1 MRTTVGY
8 SLNIIVK
15 KKNPWEQ
22 VPGNPIHWVIYR
34 IHTGPSQLA
43 YLWYNC
49 ERFAPRIHFKSRF
62 DRILIKNYHA
72 MCSL

>member
-15 KKNPWEQ
+15 KKDTWEQ

-34 IHTGPSQLA
+34 IHTGPSQLPI
-43 YLWYNC
+43 YGITVKGLH
-49 ERFAPRIHFKSRF
+49 PGVISKVG
-62 DRILIKNYHA
+62 LIVY
-72 MCSL
+72 

>member
-15 KKNPWEQ
+15 KNTWEQ

-34 IHTGPSQLA
+34 IHTGPSQLPI
-43 YLWYNC
+43 YGITVKGLHPG
-49 ERFAPRIHFKSRF
+49 FTSKVG
-62 DRILIKNYHA
+62 LIVY
-72 MCSL
+72 